1 MPFFMGYG
9 ACGLDGFEIGMRT
22 VASGNPGGSKG
33 WEVVREVG
41 ETGEEVREVGGTGE
55 GLRRGEEE
63 LVGEGEEIGVE
74 VACWGGVGGEE
85 EGR

>member
-1 MPFFMGYG
+1 MPFFLGYG

-33 WEVVREVG
+33 WEGVRVVA
-41 ETGEEVREVGGTGE
+41 GTGE

-63 LVGEGEEIGVE
+63 LVGEGEEICVD
-74 VACWGGVGGEE
+74 VACWGAVGGEE
-85 EGR
+85 EGRKDDGGKD